1 MNDPDAQTYDYSS
14 FLNGTALVK
23 GEAVNT
29 FYSYDFVGLSPVD
42 GGPMFNDYETSK
54 HELFGLTRYETFTKV
69 LKATGRREPYMS
81 GSLTTQ
87 LTYKNFRLGGTFTY
101 NLGAKTR
108 LFRMFDDN
116 FEPQNNVNRDFMD
129 RWQHPGD
136 ELRTNIPALLTYNSA
151 AYWKYNYQH
160 YSALNDNIQT
170 FATDYYQM
178 YDYSDIRVVSA
189 NYLKCSNLSLTY
201 RFGKEILEKLSMS
214 RLEFTLS
221 GSNLFTICSKKLRG
235 QTPTQGG
242 FSEVQLSDRPTYS
255 LTLNVSF

>member
-1 MNDPDAQTYDYSS
+1 
-14 FLNGTALVK
+14 
-23 GEAVNT
+23 
-29 FYSYDFVGLSPVD
+29 
-42 GGPMFNDYETSK
+42 MFNDYETSK

-101 NLGAKTR
+101 SLGAKTR

-116 FEPQNNVNRDFMD
+116 FEPQNNVNRDFID

-178 YDYSDIRVVSA
+178 YDYSDIRVV
-189 NYLKCSNLSLTY
+189 NGDYLKLQSLSLRY
-201 RFGKEILEKLSMS
+201 NVDDAICRRLGLSS
-214 RLEFTLS
+214 AYVSLS
-221 GSNLFTICSKKLRG
+221 GTNLFTVANKKLRG
-235 QTPTQGG
+235 QDVTTQSGNSPTIN
-242 FSEVQLSDRPTYS
+242 LSLRPSYS
-255 LTLNVSF
+255 LTLNITL